1 VDAALLEVR
10 MTHLQSVLRNLQK
23 GKAGGPSGWTYEHVR
38 AVADSGPTLSSLLQ
52 LINAIFSGRLPHLP
66 ALLDGRL
73 IPIEKSPSNS
83 IRPIAIQEVW
93 T

>member
-1 VDAALLEVR
+1 

-38 AVADSGPTLSSLLQ
+38 VVADSGAAALSSLLQ
-52 LINAIFSGRLPHLP
+52 LVNAIVSGRLPHLP

-73 IPIEKSPSNS
+73 IPIEKSPSNT